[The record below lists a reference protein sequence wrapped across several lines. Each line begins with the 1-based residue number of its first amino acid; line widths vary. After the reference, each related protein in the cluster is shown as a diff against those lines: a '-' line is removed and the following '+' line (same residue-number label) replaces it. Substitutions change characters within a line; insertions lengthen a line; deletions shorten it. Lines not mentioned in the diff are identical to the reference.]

1 MTTPPA
7 LPWGARLWRPL
18 RIWRVVIQL
27 LVGLWWDSR
36 RWSYPEGW
44 SAERL
49 AVRRRRQARWLTAEF
64 LGLGSAFIKLGQI
77 LSARPDV
84 FPAEVVEELSHLQDR
99 VPAFPFPVVER
110 ILADELGERRLEIT
124 DLE

>member
-7 LPWGARLWRPL
+7 LPWGTRLGRPL

-49 AVRRRRQARWLTAEF
+49 AVRRRRQARWLTSEF
-64 LGLGSAFIKLGQI
+64 LGLGSAFIKLGQPRC
-77 LSARPDV
+77 LPRRGGGGALAPAGPGARLPI
-84 FPAEVVEELSHLQDR
+84 SCGG
-99 VPAFPFPVVER
+99 
-110 ILADELGERRLEIT
+110 ADPRR
-124 DLE
+124 